1 MSEKNRD
8 RQGRWRSKTIAFR
21 VSPEEDE
28 LLNRKVVLSG
38 ISKQDYLI
46 HCTLNQNYII
56 QGSPYVYRSLKN
68 ELNHFI
74 ELFQNI
80 QQLEELLLDELEIL
94 EYMLNI
100 IINMKNKKEAQIKVQ
115 KESPE
120 K

>member
-1 MSEKNRD
+1 MSQKNRD
-8 RQGRWRSKTIAFR
+8 QQGRWRSKTIAFR

-28 LLNRKVVLSG
+28 ILNRKVVLSG

-46 HCTLNQNYII
+46 HCTLNQSYII

-74 ELFQNI
+74 ELFQNL
-80 QQLEELLLDELEIL
+80 QQLDDLPLDELEIL

-100 IINMKNKKEAQIKVQ
+100 IINMRNKKEALIKVERVSRQ
-115 KESPE
+115 
-120 K
+120 